1 MNIIFR
7 VFRRGVTPLLCS
19 LCLSASASTT
29 AANAEISGDSS
40 ENDETDGN
48 AEENHE
54 WTLEEHVSDGHKLRN
69 EEARDVSNRGDYA
82 INCSGECYWVSHFE
96 YLLSLV
102 TSDSEESSNNAK
114 KNHTDGKSYK
124 ENKGTVEEHV
134 SDTYKR
140 LYEEVHDKFDGH

>member
-19 LCLSASASTT
+19 LCLSASASAT

-54 WTLEEHVSDGHKLRN
+54 RTLEEHVSDGHKLRN
-69 EEARDVSNRGDYA
+69 EEGRDVGNRGDYG
-82 INCSGECYWVSHFE
+82 IYCSGECYWVSHF
-96 YLLSLV
+96 S
-102 TSDSEESSNNAK
+102 SSPFNGFQSGGIFQQRSEES
-114 KNHTDGKSYK
+114 Y
-124 ENKGTVEEHV
+124 
-134 SDTYKR
+134 R
-140 LYEEVHDKFDGH
+140 R

>member
-19 LCLSASASTT
+19 LCLSASASAT

-54 WTLEEHVSDGHKLRN
+54 RTLEEHVSNGHKLRN
-69 EEARDVSNRGDYA
+69 EEARDVGNRTDYG
-82 INCSGECYWVSHFE
+82 IYGCSECYWVSHFE
-96 YLLSLV
+96 YLLINGFQSGGIFQQ
-102 TSDSEESSNNAK
+102 
-114 KNHTDGKSYK
+114 H
-124 ENKGTVEEHV
+124 
-134 SDTYKR
+134 
-140 LYEEVHDKFDGH
+140 